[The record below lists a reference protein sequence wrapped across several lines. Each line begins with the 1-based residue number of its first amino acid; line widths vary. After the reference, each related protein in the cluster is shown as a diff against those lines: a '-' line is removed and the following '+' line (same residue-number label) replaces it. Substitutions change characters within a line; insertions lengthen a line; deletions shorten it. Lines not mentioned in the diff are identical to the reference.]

1 MGKPK
6 ANESAVDSVSLA
18 QMNHY
23 IIKSL
28 LGLIF
33 PVDSV
38 SLKTQSIGMEM
49 FELQR
54 LLCPNP
60 NMKIVEVYNVN
71 GVETLSA
78 NLAASRLNAQGV
90 QPKSN
95 PLLKT
100 MMATFPKYNNNSGR
114 HFASVQSLIVTRGSN
129 TANDVSTLWN
139 DYDLIKKCLNPVEW
153 NPFPI
158 DFWSSKHALNEIQAN
173 NKQSSRTSPIS
184 LTFALNRN
192 KCVDYLKVN

>member
-6 ANESAVDSVSLA
+6 ANEPSVNSVSIA

-23 IIKSL
+23 IIKTL

-49 FELQR
+49 FEIQR
-54 LLCPNP
+54 LLCSNP

-71 GVETLSA
+71 GVETLTP
-78 NLAASRLNAQGV
+78 NLAVSRLNVQGV
-90 QPKSN
+90 QTKSN
-95 PLLKT
+95 PLLKSLI
-100 MMATFPKYNNNSGR
+100 ATFPKYNNNSGY
-114 HFASVQSLIVTRGSN
+114 HFASVQSLIVARGSN
-129 TANDVSTLWN
+129 AANDLTILWN
-139 DYDLIKKCLNPVEW
+139 DYDMIKKSLNSFEW

-158 DFWSSKHALNEIQAN
+158 DFWSSKHALYDIQAN
-173 NKQSSRTSPIS
+173 NKQSARTSPIS